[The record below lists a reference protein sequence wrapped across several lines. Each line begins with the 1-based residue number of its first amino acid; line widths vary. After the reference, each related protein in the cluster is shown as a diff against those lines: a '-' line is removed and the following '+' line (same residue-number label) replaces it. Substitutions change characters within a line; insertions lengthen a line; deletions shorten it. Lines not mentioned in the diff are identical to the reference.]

1 MASVPHRPSLA
12 GGQGSTRTGD
22 SLPAVLPC
30 IWGCRGPLWEA
41 GLSRRPSLS
50 RGAEASR
57 RADWCVWATPGGDR
71 RCRPFRAADTRSVL
85 PFAGPCPPP
94 PVSAQAALCPAS
106 PGPPSCPVALMLTNG
121 PRRSTRKLCGA
132 AKGGEATEARAEEPR
147 RLRSPRAARSPRAS
161 HCSFAGP
168 RDRHSEAYTWTNP
181 TCCVHNVI
189 IGKLWIEQYG
199 TVEILNHR

>member
-1 MASVPHRPSLA
+1 MALRHEARGRLAGEAAVASVPHRPSLA

-94 PVSAQAALCPAS
+94 PCRPRRPSVQPRRDPPPAPSPSCSRTGLDVRLESFAVPRREEKRLRREPRSRAVSTALGPHGA
-106 PGPPSCPVALMLTNG
+106 PGPLT
-121 PRRSTRKLCGA
+121 
-132 AKGGEATEARAEEPR
+132 
-147 RLRSPRAARSPRAS
+147 ARSLAPATGTARLTP
-161 HCSFAGP
+161 GP
-168 RDRHSEAYTWTNP
+168 TPPAACTT
-181 TCCVHNVI
+181 
-189 IGKLWIEQYG
+189 
-199 TVEILNHR
+199 

>member
-30 IWGCRGPLWEA
+30 IWGA
-41 GLSRRPSLS
+41 GVPS
-50 RGAEASR
+50 GR
-57 RADWCVWATPGGDR
+57 RACPGGLR
-71 RCRPFRAADTRSVL
+71 FPGERKLHAAQTGAFGPHPAVTGGAGHSEPQTPAASCRSPAPA
-85 PFAGPCPPP
+85 PP

-147 RLRSPRAARSPRAS
+147 RLHSPRAARSPRAS

>member
-50 RGAEASR
+50 RGAEATR

-94 PVSAQAALCPAS
+94 RVG
-106 PGPPSCPVALMLTNG
+106 PGGPLSSLAGTPLL
-121 PRRSTRKLCGA
+121 PRRPHA
-132 AKGGEATEARAEEPR
+132 HE
-147 RLRSPRAARSPRAS
+147 RAS
-161 HCSFAGP
+161 TF
-168 RDRHSEAYTWTNP
+168 D
-181 TCCVHNVI
+181 
-189 IGKLWIEQYG
+189 
-199 TVEILNHR
+199 